1 MDTQKLRTMSV
12 AELRG
17 LLNSMGVSARGART
31 KRELINRIETEL
43 RIRRDLAAIRG
54 GARP

>member
-1 MDTQKLRTMSV
+1 MDTTKLMSMSV
-12 AELRG
+12 AQLRRV
-17 LLNSMGVSARGART
+17 LESMGASARGART
-31 KRELINRIETEL
+31 KRALIDRIATEL